1 MLEYAYFFTQNSG
14 KILGPIAKVLGILMN
29 YIFEGL
35 DAIGIP
41 NIGLAIILFTLVIYI
56 CLMPLTIKQQKFSK
70 LSAKMNPEIQEI
82 QAKYKGKKDNES
94 AMKMNEETKAVY
106 EKYGV
111 SPSGSCIQLAIQMP
125 ILFALYRVIYNI
137 PAYVTKVKDAF
148 TPFVTEFAGS
158 VSASGVKAVD
168 FIQNK
173 DNFKSAAQ
181 FSKQFTNEAF
191 VNANAE
197 GHLEYVSNTIID
209 VLNKATTSEWHNLYA
224 TGNFEN
230 LKDLI
235 TNASHTGV
243 FDKLSKYNNFLG
255 LSISNSPS
263 YIIKDAFSNGQYL
276 MIAGAILI
284 PLLAALTQWIN
295 TKLMPQADTK
305 SDDQQANTMQ
315 ASMKTMNLMMPVM
328 SAVFCFTLPCGMG
341 IYWIAGAVIRSVQ
354 QILINKHLDKQDI
367 DKIIEENMEKAK
379 KKREKKGVNSSTLMS
394 SASRNTKTIAE
405 KTSTKTEA
413 EKEAALKRVNDY
425 YAKNGI
431 KPGGI
436 AAKAHMVKQYNEDQS
451 SADPKDN
458 TK

>member
-1 MLEYAYFFTQNSG
+1 MANFILFTQNSG
-14 KILGPIAKVLGILMN
+14 KILGPIAKILGYLMN

-41 NIGLAIILFTLVIYI
+41 NIGLAIILFTLIIYL

-70 LSAKMNPEIQEI
+70 LSAKMNPEIQAI

-111 SPSGSCIQLAIQMP
+111 SPSGSCVQLVIQMP

-148 TPFVTEFAGS
+148 TPFVSEFTGA

-173 DNFKSAAQ
+173 DNFASASQ
-181 FSKQFTNEAF
+181 FSKQFGNELFTNA
-191 VNANAE
+191 AAE
-197 GHLEYVSNTIID
+197 GHAEYVSNTFID
-209 VLNKATTSEWHNLYA
+209 VLNKATTSEWHNIYA

-230 LKDLI
+230 LKDLV

-243 FDKLSKYNNFLG
+243 FDRLSKYNNFLG

-263 YIIKDAFSNGQYL
+263 YIIKDAFADGRYL
-276 MIAGAILI
+276 MILGAVMI

-295 TKLMPQADTK
+295 TKLMPQADNSNK
-305 SDDQQANTMQ
+305 DDSQQNSMQ
-315 ASMKTMNLMMPVM
+315 ASMKTMNVMMPVM

-341 IYWIAGAVIRSVQ
+341 IYWIAGAVIRSIQ
-354 QILINKHLDKQDI
+354 QIVINKHLDKQDL

-379 KKREKKGVNSSTLMS
+379 KKHEKKGVNSSTLMS
-394 SASRNTKTIAE
+394 SAGRSTRTITEKASSKTAE
-405 KTSTKTEA
+405 
-413 EKEAALKRVNDY
+413 EKEAAIKRVNDY

-436 AAKAHMVKQYNEDQS
+436 AAKAHMVKQYNEDNQEQK
-451 SADPKDN
+451 KDN
-458 TK
+458 

>member
-1 MLEYAYFFTQNSG
+1 MLFYAYFLTQNSG
-14 KILGPIAKVLGILMN
+14 KILGPIAKLLGYLMN
-29 YIFEGL
+29 AIFNGL

-56 CLMPLTIKQQKFSK
+56 ALMPLTIKQQKFSK

-111 SPSGSCIQLAIQMP
+111 SPSGSCIQLIIQMP

-148 TPFVTEFAGS
+148 TPFVSEFVDS
-158 VSASGVKAVD
+158 VSSSGIKAAD

-173 DNFKSAAQ
+173 ENFASATQ

-191 VNANAE
+191 VNASAE
-197 GHLEYVSNTIID
+197 NHLEYVSNTFID
-209 VLNKATTSEWHNLYA
+209 VLNKATTSEWHNIYA
-224 TGNFEN
+224 SGNFEN

-243 FDKLSKYNNFLG
+243 FDKLSRYNNFLG

-263 YIIKDAFSNGQYL
+263 YIIKDAFSNRQYL
-276 MIAGAILI
+276 MILGAILI

-295 TKLMPQADTK
+295 TKLMPQAAENNDN
-305 SDDQQANTMQ
+305 QQQNSMQ
-315 ASMKTMNLMMPVM
+315 ASMKTMNVMMPIM

-341 IYWIAGAVIRSVQ
+341 IYWIAGAVIRSIQ

-367 DKIIEENMEKAK
+367 DKIIEQNMEKAK
-379 KKREKKGVNSSTLMS
+379 KKREKKSVSSATIMS
-394 SASRNTKTIAE
+394 SANRNTKTITE
-405 KTSTKTEA
+405 KASTKTKE
-413 EKEAALKRVNDY
+413 EKEAALKKVNDY

-436 AAKAHMVKQYNEDQS
+436 AAKAHMVKQYNENQS
-451 SADPKDN
+451 SSDSDN
-458 TK
+458 DKS